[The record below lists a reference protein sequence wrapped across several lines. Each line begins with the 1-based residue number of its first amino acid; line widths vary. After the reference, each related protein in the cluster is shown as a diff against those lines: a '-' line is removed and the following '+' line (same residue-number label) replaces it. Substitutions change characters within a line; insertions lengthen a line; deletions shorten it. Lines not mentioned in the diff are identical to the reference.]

1 MSRCQWGRFSLTLC
15 SFCLLSKRTV
25 PFDTLAI
32 LILQVLSSGFNMFPQ
47 ISNFYRNIIWGAV
60 LILVMIYNHVSE
72 DLRVKKMARQA
83 AAK

>member
-1 MSRCQWGRFSLTLC
+1 MQAIIICVLGGTNPNGGFGKVSGV
-15 SFCLLSKRTV
+15 TV
-25 PFDTLAI
+25 AI